1 MLYSLNGIT
10 CKKIGAEVNNLSW
23 HKKKQLLQIQS
34 DSVSER
40 LSEAKVTAK
49 VEIKVSEFKIAL
61 YVNLK

>member
-23 HKKKQLLQIQS
+23 HKKKKQLLRIQS

-49 VEIKVSEFKIAL
+49 
-61 YVNLK
+61 